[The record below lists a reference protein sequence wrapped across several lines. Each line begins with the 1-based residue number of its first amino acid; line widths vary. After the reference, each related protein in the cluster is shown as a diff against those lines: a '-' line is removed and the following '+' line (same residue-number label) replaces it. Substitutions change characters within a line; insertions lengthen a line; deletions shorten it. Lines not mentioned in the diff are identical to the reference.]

1 MGFFLVLKAEL
12 VRNMIVMRRY
22 WFRTVTGMAIGYV
35 MLLMMISA
43 FHAKGGEDPTGLAS
57 KFSNPEDAT
66 KWALTFIIGMLAF
79 GIIGLFS
86 QGLQGMAQSGQLE
99 QLCMS
104 PHGLVSNFM
113 ARSLMAAV
121 TSIPTSALMVWL
133 IAYRMDFD
141 IPMKT
146 AGEFGLLVLLL
157 MLAFMNLIGFGFML
171 GGLVLVFKQTGQVA
185 VVVRMGLLGGAM
197 IADEVSTYPK
207 ILQAAAHVLP
217 ITDATLCL
225 IHLLIHG
232 QMQPVYDAKGE
243 PLMEGGKVVAN
254 YVPVLL
260 HPSFLLLLVN
270 CAAWT
275 LIGIVCFRLM
285 ENWSRNKG
293 TLGAY

>member
-1 MGFFLVLKAEL
+1 MGFLLVLKAEF

-22 WFRTVTGMAIGYV
+22 WFRTVTGMIIGYF
-35 MLLMMISA
+35 MLMSMIMM
-43 FHAKGGEDPTGLAS
+43 FHSKGGVDPTGFAS
-57 KFSNPEDAT
+57 KFSSPEQAT
-66 KWALTFIIGMLAF
+66 KWALCFIVGMLAF
-79 GIIGLFS
+79 GIVGLFS

-121 TSIPTSALMVWL
+121 TSVPTSALMVWL
-133 IAYRMDFD
+133 IAYRVGFPV
-141 IPMKT
+141 PMNT
-146 AGEFGLLVLLL
+146 VGEFATLVLLL
-157 MLAFMNLIGFGFML
+157 MLAFLNLIGFGFMV

-185 VVVRMGLLGGAM
+185 VIVRMGLLGIAVM
-197 IADEVSTYPK
+197 ADEVRTFPK
-207 ILQAAAHVLP
+207 LLGAFAHTLP

-225 IHLLIHG
+225 IHLVIRG

-254 YVPVLL
+254 YVPILL

-275 LIGIVCFRLM
+275 FVGIACFRLM